1 MLTIFQV
8 CQEASVCTAWS
19 TGCQGRLVRAETNA
33 FMLHIAPAFHS
44 IHTARAAAGS
54 FLFPSHLIELCF
66 KVFCLT
72 NVRSALTW
80 PLGLSFWFSIGIYKG
95 SLWERL
101 RGGGPGRER
110 ARFEGMALGPTG
122 NPWGEGRV
130 AAWDPARTVREGLD
144 PAEIIPAAPMGQQL
158 SHPAGDTGAPGW
170 WQWCLSSCL
179 ARTGSGAGVGA
190 LVGSLCCHL
199 LPLL

>member
-33 FMLHIAPAFHS
+33 FMLHIAPASRS

-72 NVRSALTW
+72 NVRSAVTW
-80 PLGLSFWFSIGIYKG
+80 PLGLSFWFSIGIYNG
-95 SLWERL
+95 RFWERL
-101 RGGGPGRER
+101 LHGGGWKVK
-110 ARFEGMALGPTG
+110 GMAGG
-122 NPWGEGRV
+122 NGCGDPQGTHGMKAV
-130 AAWDPARTVREGLD
+130 WDPARTVR
-144 PAEIIPAAPMGQQL
+144 
-158 SHPAGDTGAPGW
+158 
-170 WQWCLSSCL
+170 
-179 ARTGSGAGVGA
+179 
-190 LVGSLCCHL
+190 
-199 LPLL
+199 

>member
-33 FMLHIAPAFHS
+33 FMLHIAPASQS

-72 NVRSALTW
+72 NVRSAPTW
-80 PLGLSFWFSIGIYKG
+80 PLGLSFWFSIGIYNG
-95 SLWERL
+95 RLWERL
-101 RGGGPGRER
+101 LHGGGLEGEGYGWREW
-110 ARFEGMALGPTG
+110 LWGPTG
-122 NPWGEGRV
+122 SPWSEGKV
-130 AAWDPARTVREGLD
+130 GPCQDSQVR
-144 PAEIIPAAPMGQQL
+144 
-158 SHPAGDTGAPGW
+158 AG
-170 WQWCLSSCL
+170 SSQP
-179 ARTGSGAGVGA
+179 
-190 LVGSLCCHL
+190 LVSVL
-199 LPLL
+199 LPR